1 MSNQETVLVAL
12 LYVPGL
18 SNYKKKNEPIRET
31 LVIAEAIV
39 KGKFSNFTN
48 EQMEKRNVWIKKCK
62 SQVNLDLNKWG

>member
-31 LVIAEAIV
+31 LMIAEAIV

-48 EQMEKRNVWIKKCK
+48 EKKEKRKCMNQK
-62 SQVNLDLNKWG
+62 MQIPS

>member
-1 MSNQETVLVAL
+1 MSNQETILVAL

-31 LVIAEAIV
+31 LMIAEAIV

-48 EQMEKRNVWIKKCK
+48 EQMEKRNV
-62 SQVNLDLNKWG
+62 

>member
-31 LVIAEAIV
+31 LMSAEAIV

-48 EQMEKRNVWIKKCK
+48 EQKEKKNVWIKICK

>member
-1 MSNQETVLVAL
+1 MSNQETILVAL

-18 SNYKKKNEPIRET
+18 SKYKKKNEPIRET